1 MGAGVAPAGVLL
13 LTKKRTFFPQKKK
26 IPIKISH
33 SPQYF
38 KMMVLLLYIQNQDKQ
53 KMTQKKIKSNFPKKK
68 NPNPAIT
75 QNNPKNPSKTTK
87 NFATHHNFFFTSNE
101 QDTRKKKNNQKKTNQ
116 AREKEIT
123 FLFLT
128 PRFRKKR
135 LQLSCKIQGNTKSK
149 LTRKTKILQKNPM
162 KYTHKKVELKKKK
175 SSEKKNYYYLFPF
188 CCTTTCKT
196 YLNRNLN

>member
-1 MGAGVAPAGVLL
+1 MGQTAVLSL
-13 LTKKRTFFPQKKK
+13 LSSEKTKQKK
-26 IPIKISH
+26 IPKKISH

-53 KMTQKKIKSNFPKKK
+53 KMTKKKSNQISRKKKIRILLLP
-68 NPNPAIT
+68 
-75 QNNPKNPSKTTK
+75 KTTPK
-87 NFATHHNFFFTSNE
+87 IPQKLQKILPHTTIFFFTSNE
-101 QDTRKKKNNQKKTNQ
+101 QDTRKKKNNQKKTKQ
-116 AREKEIT
+116 AREKEIM

-175 SSEKKNYYYLFPF
+175 SSEKKLLLPFSFF

>member
-1 MGAGVAPAGVLL
+1 MN
-13 LTKKRTFFPQKKK
+13 K
-26 IPIKISH
+26 I
-33 SPQYF
+33 
-38 KMMVLLLYIQNQDKQ
+38 L
-53 KMTQKKIKSNFPKKK
+53 
-68 NPNPAIT
+68 
-75 QNNPKNPSKTTK
+75 
-87 NFATHHNFFFTSNE
+87 E
-101 QDTRKKKNNQKKTNQ
+101 RKKNNQKKTKQ
-116 AREKEIT
+116 AREKEIM

-175 SSEKKNYYYLFPF
+175 SSEKKTATTFFLF

>member
-1 MGAGVAPAGVLL
+1 MGQ
-13 LTKKRTFFPQKKK
+13 QK
-26 IPIKISH
+26 IKICH
-33 SPQYF
+33 TPQF
-38 KMMVLLLYIQNQDKQ
+38 FLQVMN
-53 KMTQKKIKSNFPKKK
+53 KIL
-68 NPNPAIT
+68 
-75 QNNPKNPSKTTK
+75 
-87 NFATHHNFFFTSNE
+87 E
-101 QDTRKKKNNQKKTNQ
+101 RKKNNQKKTKR
-116 AREKEIT
+116 AREKEIM

-175 SSEKKNYYYLFPF
+175 SSEKKTTTTFFLF

>member
-1 MGAGVAPAGVLL
+1 MG
-13 LTKKRTFFPQKKK
+13 
-26 IPIKISH
+26 
-33 SPQYF
+33 
-38 KMMVLLLYIQNQDKQ
+38 LLYIQNQDKQ
-53 KMTQKKIKSNFPKKK
+53 KMTKKNQIKFPKKK
-68 NPNPAIT
+68 NPNPATT

-87 NFATHHNFFFTSNE
+87 NFATHHNFFLQVMNKVLE
-101 QDTRKKKNNQKKTNQ
+101 RKKNNQKKTKQ
-116 AREKEIT
+116 AREKKIM

-175 SSEKKNYYYLFPF
+175 SSKKKNYCYLFPF

-196 YLNRNLN
+196 YLN